1 VVLASER
8 WPLPAV
14 TLSEVLATS
23 DVPGGVVNILTGLK
37 RELVPWLASHMD
49 VNAID
54 VTGVPEEL
62 RADAE
67 RLAAGNVKRVTR
79 WEATDPFAPAAQ
91 SPYEIAAFMEMK
103 TVWHPMGA

>member
-1 VVLASER
+1 
-8 WPLPAV
+8 
-14 TLSEVLATS
+14 
-23 DVPGGVVNILTGLK
+23 
-37 RELVPWLASHMD
+37 MD

-54 VTGVPEEL
+54 VTGVSEEL

-67 RLAAGNVKRVTR
+67 RLAAGNVKRVVR

-91 SPYEIAAFMEMK
+91 SPYEISAFMEMK